1 MPSSEEASA
10 APPDCG
16 AKLQVGQLGWWPII
30 SLASLRE
37 REKEGVA
44 REWGVGGVALC
55 IVCAIC
61 IVPISIELRTIMEL
75 PWERH
80 FVLGSKQVECHRN
93 CSGGIAAFPSSASVG
108 IEKQIE
114 RVIINKIVVNS

>member
-1 MPSSEEASA
+1 MGRGIVHCLRNMHSA
-10 APPDCG
+10 N
-16 AKLQVGQLGWWPII
+16 IN
-30 SLASLRE
+30 
-37 REKEGVA
+37 
-44 REWGVGGVALC
+44 
-55 IVCAIC
+55 
-61 IVPISIELRTIMEL
+61 IVPIELRAIMEL

-93 CSGGIAAFPSSASVG
+93 CSGGIAAFPSSASFSASVG

>member
-1 MPSSEEASA
+1 MPAS
-10 APPDCG
+10 G
-16 AKLQVGQLGWWPII
+16 
-30 SLASLRE
+30 
-37 REKEGVA
+37 
-44 REWGVGGVALC
+44 EWGVALC

-93 CSGGIAAFPSSASVG
+93 CSGGIAAFPSSASASASVG